1 MIFHFRSFALLH
13 YHECWRCRRV
23 AYSADRDA
31 LLDQRAA
38 DLRCRACRLVGG
50 VAHGAWGDRGQAVFR
65 IRAAEFCGLAG
76 RSWNARVRGGDAL
89 LGEWAADLSCSARR
103 VGCRAGFAGRGQA
116 SLGVRATELG
126 RTTVVSVVLMAIT
139 EPIFLIYSAASCLCG
154 VQVLSQAAGAGRGA
168 CVSCFAALLFE
179 RFPALLGWG
188 CHVAEGFVFLSCAP
202 SGNRSVSMLS
212 HAVDALCL
220 VRSLGAADRKL
231 LFQALAG
238 WWCWG
243 GWVRR
248 MRWCRRGGFAEPFF
262 HYGRALCRSK
272 RGLVGDFARGAFG
285 LVVPVYLAQL
295 DKLALAF
302 LGWGRW
308 GRWPWWCDLAER
320 SLFGERALR
329 SNRLIVVRLQ
339 TRDALCV
346 VMPSECDD
354 VINIARVSMNRRQPP
369 RDNND
374 GVPHQY
380 SRADSR

>member
-1 MIFHFRSFALLH
+1 
-13 YHECWRCRRV
+13 
-23 AYSADRDA
+23 
-31 LLDQRAA
+31 
-38 DLRCRACRLVGG
+38 
-50 VAHGAWGDRGQAVFR
+50 
-65 IRAAEFCGLAG
+65 
-76 RSWNARVRGGDAL
+76 
-89 LGEWAADLSCSARR
+89 
-103 VGCRAGFAGRGQA
+103 
-116 SLGVRATELG
+116 
-126 RTTVVSVVLMAIT
+126 MAIT